1 MNDMTNMEHSTK
13 PRFMAAQQY
22 LSRVEQLESELDY
35 KQLHLQSV
43 RGLTGRTMVS
53 GHGSMPGDPTGRAA
67 LRAQEL
73 TAEIETLQKMLASA
87 RGDVR
92 RTVARLPNAGTR
104 CLLEMRYL
112 SHMKWEDISDAL
124 DVSPRTVMRRHQ
136 RALQTVEA
144 FLQESGKA

>member
-1 MNDMTNMEHSTK
+1 
-13 PRFMAAQQY
+13 
-22 LSRVEQLESELDY
+22 
-35 KQLHLQSV
+35 
-43 RGLTGRTMVS
+43 
-53 GHGSMPGDPTGRAA
+53 
-67 LRAQEL
+67 
-73 TAEIETLQKMLASA
+73 MLASA